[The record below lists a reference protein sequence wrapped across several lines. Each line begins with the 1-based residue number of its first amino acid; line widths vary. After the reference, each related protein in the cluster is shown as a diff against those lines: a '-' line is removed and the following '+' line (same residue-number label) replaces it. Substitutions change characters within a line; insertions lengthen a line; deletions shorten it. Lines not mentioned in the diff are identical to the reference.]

1 MTELRFDVLGMG
13 NAIVDILARAEDD
26 FLVRQSLVKG
36 TMRLV
41 DLEESNRLYSV
52 IGPAI
57 EASGG
62 SAGNT
67 VAGVASLGGR
77 CVFVGK
83 VAADELG
90 RVYTHDIR
98 SIGARFDVAPLEGGL
113 PTARCVILITP
124 DGERTMNTYLGACH
138 LLGPDDVDA
147 DVVASTAITYF
158 EGFLWDAPSARDA
171 FFKAAKIAHGAGRKV
186 SLTLSDPF
194 CVDRFRGEFLS
205 MVRDGTIDILFA
217 NEVEVKSLYQTSS
230 FSTALDALKADC
242 KLAAVT
248 VGAEGSFVVSP
259 DGIVQ
264 VPATTVER
272 VIDTTGAGDL
282 YAAGF
287 LYALSRGLDLVTAAE
302 LGALAGGEVISHI
315 GPRPA
320 TSLADHA
327 RHNGYDL
334 PDAVTA

>member
-1 MTELRFDVLGMG
+1 MTEPRFDVLGMG

-26 FLVRQSLVKG
+26 FLVEQKLVKG

-77 CVFVGK
+77 CAFVGK
-83 VAADELG
+83 VADDELG

-98 SIGARFDVAPLEGGL
+98 SIGAHFEIAPLVGGL

-138 LLGPDDVDA
+138 LLGPDDVDG

-171 FFKAAKIAHGAGRKV
+171 FLKAAKIAHSAGRQV
-186 SLTLSDPF
+186 SMTLSDPF
-194 CVDRFRGEFLS
+194 CVDRFRPEFLR
-205 MVRDGTIDILFA
+205 MVRDGTIDIVFA

-230 FSTALDALKADC
+230 FSAALDALRADC
-242 KLAAVT
+242 RLAAVT
-248 VGAEGSFVVSP
+248 VGAEGSYVVSP
-259 DGIVQ
+259 DGIEH

-287 LYALSRGLDLVTAAE
+287 LYAVARGLDLTTAAA
-302 LGALAGGEVISHI
+302 LGALAGGEVISHV

-320 TSLADHA
+320 TSLIDLA
-327 RHNGYDL
+327 RQDGFILRD
-334 PDAVTA
+334 PVIA